1 MSSLIENAAER
12 LERRVAPTSP
22 IRKDVN
28 VSFEFFP
35 PATPK
40 GLDLTYR
47 TIKHDRTVIHRDGPI
62 HVAQRKVGVVNA
74 DPPGCTET
82 ETPLSATTSPCLTV
96 RSATASGR

>member
-40 GLDLTYR
+40 GLTSLENSAQELGSLSL
-47 TIKHDRTVIHRDGPI
+47 IHI
-62 HVAQRKVGVVNA
+62 
-74 DPPGCTET
+74 
-82 ETPLSATTSPCLTV
+82 
-96 RSATASGR
+96 